1 MVEIL
6 NALYILGIAVIC
18 NILCGVYYN
27 INVQDMKFDWIKLI
41 NGIIKAIIVAIISV
55 GMAFIFDKM
64 PDLAEA
70 IGVTPM
76 IVMNSAIIL
85 YVGKDLVGFGKIL
98 GIKVAVKSE

>member
-1 MVEIL
+1 MMEIFCSL
-6 NALYILGIAVIC
+6 GILGIAVIC

-85 YVGKDLVGFGKIL
+85 YVGKSLTGLVNIL
-98 GIKVAVKSE
+98 GVKIEKK